1 VYFGTIHHT
10 RVALKVLFAMEL
22 EPHDIQQF
30 YKEASILYK
39 LRHENV
45 VECKGICV
53 MPPALTIVLELC
65 KYGSLFDFL
74 HKPTV
79 PVYAEFDRDSIS
91 SAVVAVTVM
100 STLHDN
106 AAVTKDV
113 EMMQGG
119 NNNNNNKV
127 FDLSPCEDYPAP
139 SSLQVSKAAVDDS
152 GGSRER
158 MSGGIKHLSSLK
170 RPSNNMRPS
179 SSMIDRESNSTA
191 GGQYERKSLFR
202 LRLSHLSD
210 RLSDLIQASSGG
222 TKHLSQPKPVAFRP
236 VGDQLEMKTRLAMMR
251 DAVSAIAFLHRQGY
265 MHCDIKSLNFLVCEV
280 IM

>member
-1 VYFGTIHHT
+1 MYFGTIHHT

-45 VECKGICV
+45 VECRGICV

-91 SAVVAVTVM
+91 SATVVVVT

-106 AAVTKDV
+106 NAATKDV
-113 EMMQGG
+113 EMQA
-119 NNNNNNKV
+119 NV
-127 FDLSPCEDYPAP
+127 FDMSPCEDYPAP
-139 SSLQVSKAAVDDS
+139 TNAPINKAAALDDS
-152 GGSRER
+152 GGRER
-158 MSGGIKHLSSLK
+158 LSARFSGLK
-170 RPSNNMRPS
+170 RPSNNNMRPS
-179 SSMIDRESNSTA
+179 SSVLDRESNTTA
-191 GGQYERKSLFR
+191 SGQHERRSLFR
-202 LRLSHLSD
+202 LRLSHLSEH
-210 RLSDLIQASSGG
+210 LSDLIQTSSGG
-222 TKHLSQPKPVAFRP
+222 NKHFSQPKPVAFRP
-236 VGDQLEMKTRLAMMR
+236 VGEQLEMKTRLNMMR

-280 IM
+280 DDDDVM